1 MDVLGLLVG
10 LEIELPKVAV
20 EAVVGVVATT
30 ARISPQPLPLI
41 LGGTKGLA
49 HPRPRLAITAEITT
63 TDAITTITG
72 AITTDRKATK
82 IKEDL
87 PVTRLV
93 LKDHK
98 GLRSPKDLR
107 LQDKMLGQSPT
118 TGGTM
123 LLSNNPSLCKN
134 PMLDPPMAI
143 QGVLVELWKCASM
156 FVLHF
161 LRASLALVCQDVL
174 NGALLK
180 NRGFTIFQTEQNNGL
195 GMTYQKAL
203 SSSFHQ
209 RFLFRPFCN
218 KHV

>member
-30 ARISPQPLPLI
+30 ARISPQPLPPI

-161 LRASLALVCQDVL
+161 LALMC
-174 NGALLK
+174 
-180 NRGFTIFQTEQNNGL
+180 
-195 GMTYQKAL
+195 
-203 SSSFHQ
+203 
-209 RFLFRPFCN
+209 
-218 KHV
+218 